1 MDQRVKE
8 CKFFKVQVRYEIP
21 SLGVSGVVEADQV
34 LKKVRGKYKWVL
46 PTAKIKK
53 KIRERHNTDAPIK
66 IIR

>member
-1 MDQRVKE
+1 ML
-8 CKFFKVQVRYEIP
+8 VRYEIP
-21 SLGVSGVVEADQV
+21 SLGISGVVEFDQV

-66 IIR
+66 ILK